1 MARFRQS
8 LLLLATIAVLSIVSA
23 GNDVKPPT
31 PNSQS
36 PSKNGPIY
44 FPKSCT
50 AAGPLYA
57 GSKGKPIRLT
67 TSALLKRATHCKAP
81 EMPGLARHAEIEGY
95 VSVDIVVNYAGR
107 VRCARIV
114 SGHPLLAQSAIEA
127 AKDWTFR
134 PMEQDGKAVWFHGH
148 LRFHF
153 STGGIKK
160 GDRPCTVAHL
170 VV

>member
-1 MARFRQS
+1 MARFRES
-8 LLLLATIAVLSIVSA
+8 LLLLATISVLSVSST

-36 PSKNGPIY
+36 TSTNGPIY

-50 AAGPLYA
+50 AAGRLHA
-57 GSKGKPIRLT
+57 GPNGKPIRLT
-67 TSALLKRATHCKAP
+67 TSALLRRATHCKAP
-81 EMPGLARHAEIEGY
+81 EMPGLARQAEIEGY
-95 VSVDIVVNYAGR
+95 VSVDIVVNDAGK

-127 AKDWTFR
+127 ARDWTFR
-134 PMEQDGKAVWFHGH
+134 PMKQDGKAVWFYGH

-153 STGGIKK
+153 STGDIKK
-160 GDRPCTVAHL
+160 GDKACA
-170 VV
+170 VVHW